1 MDKVKPYVI
10 LFATGCVLS
19 MCMALDCNWKTQ
31 YEYKGRCCKTCP
43 SGEFPKQHCSENSP
57 SVCEKCKGKSDHCFC
72 NNALC
77 ENVDCSKCST
87 NPQCKQGEELKRT
100 GSFKFGYNCGVC
112 TNQTYYS
119 EKDKMCKP
127 IKDCSEIGMLV
138 IFRGNRTH
146 NALCGYQVSYP
157 NDLVTHIGVVMG
169 LVITGLA
176 CLAILIYLCIQR
188 TREPRTKKKYP
199 PTSSSLNVP
208 FEECGCKL
216 SKEEIGEV

>member
-43 SGEFPKQHCSENSP
+43 SGEFPKQHCSENSQ
-57 SVCEKCKGKSDHCFC
+57 S
-72 NNALC
+72 
-77 ENVDCSKCST
+77 
-87 NPQCKQGEELKRT
+87 CKQGEELKRT
-100 GSFKFGYNCGVC
+100 GSFKFGYSCGVC
-112 TNQTYYS
+112 TNQKYYN

-127 IKDCSEIGMLV
+127 ILDCSEIGMLV
-138 IFRGNRTH
+138 IFPGNRTH
-146 NALCGYQVSYP
+146 NARCGYQVNYH
-157 NDLVTHIGVVMG
+157 NDLVTHNGVVMG

-176 CLAILIYLCIQR
+176 CLAILIYVCIQR

-208 FEECGCKL
+208 SEECGCKL